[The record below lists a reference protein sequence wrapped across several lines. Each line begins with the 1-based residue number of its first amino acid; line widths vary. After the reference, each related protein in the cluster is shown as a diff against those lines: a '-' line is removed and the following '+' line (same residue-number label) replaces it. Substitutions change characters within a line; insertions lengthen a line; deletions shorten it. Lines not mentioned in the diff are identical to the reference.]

1 MPVRVGI
8 MGFGRIGRNFFR
20 IAHDRHDLEVV
31 AIVDIAE
38 PRVLAYLL
46 KYDTVHGRFHE
57 PVTLK
62 GDSLYVRGR
71 QIRVLT
77 RREPGEVP
85 WKELGVD
92 VVLESTTRYRK
103 RAPLEKHLA
112 AGAKRVI
119 LTVPPRDRID
129 LVVVMGVNDRELG
142 PQHRLLSIGSSTAN
156 CLATVVK
163 ILHDAFGIERGFM
176 TAVHA
181 YTSDQRLADVPHG
194 ELRRSRSAAQNIIP
208 TESWA
213 PIAVQQL
220 IPDLKGRFAGMAL
233 NVPVPDGSTLDLTTW
248 MKRDVTVAEV
258 NEAVRAATGG
268 AFKGL
273 VEYCEEP
280 VVSTDVIGNPHSA
293 VFDSLATQIV
303 GGNLL
308 KTISW
313 YDNGWG
319 YASRVAE
326 LCARLGELQ

>member
-1 MPVRVGI
+1 MPVRIGI

-20 IAHDRHDLEVV
+20 IAHERDDLQVV

-38 PRVLAYLL
+38 PRVLSYLL
-46 KYDTVHGRFHE
+46 KYDTVHGRFRE

-85 WKELGVD
+85 WGELGVD
-92 VVLESTTRYRK
+92 VVIESTTRYRM

-156 CLATVVK
+156 CLTTVVK

-248 MKRDVTVAEV
+248 MKRDVTIAEV
-258 NEAVRAATGG
+258 NEAVRAAAGG